1 MADSCDFKM
10 LFIVVIILFVLVINL
25 LLIGAAETS
34 CPNTSATADIKPLYL
49 LTLASIPDDLR
60 ALSGAR
66 IAQDEI
72 NNRTDL
78 LSGYHIELIVDTI
91 VGCSIFEAG
100 IGLSNLVKYTVN
112 PPCRPVVAVNGLG
125 CSSHTSVLSP
135 VAGHDGYDLIQLSS
149 ANSPIFQTQQHHF
162 PHLWQFLDSAAVYSD
177 TILAI
182 MDQYNW
188 SGNRIGV
195 VFDVGHILYSGI
207 ANDIE
212 RKVKA
217 STNKTIKFILAMRK
231 TYDFYLDAAISNIK
245 SQQTTILVSLLD
257 PEQEAALLHRAI
269 DENLVYPDYIWIH
282 VERLPQHLM
291 RARGHICLYT
301 KLSIVGNETTLVSGQ
316 TFADFKQKND
326 EEIKLIEQQYK
337 HYNLTPSVFA
347 SYWYDQVWAIALAVN
362 NSLPVLENRN
372 LSIDIYT
379 IGQHEITDVIGE
391 QMANL
396 SFQGASGWV
405 EFNQYHSVSR
415 NTPVE
420 VFWIM
425 DNTTHK
431 LVGFYNPLNQTHF
444 HVDINSSDLPTDSS
458 PRILVVNFL
467 IPLPVAILFYIITSS
482 VVVFTTVQLI
492 LYLHYR
498 HHQVIKA
505 NSPYL
510 SLLMF
515 VGCYLSC
522 AAAILYNTIG
532 SFILPSDAY
541 LLLSILI
548 IVFIVNSASLVFV
561 TLSAKLVR
569 IYRIFSAWMKRD
581 LGRCWN
587 DCPLVCI
594 VLIFAVVP
602 NIVLAI
608 IFALMPP
615 QHINRPIVTRR
626 DNVIVK
632 ENHIS
637 DDSTALIS
645 AYFSAVY
652 ILVFLVLLVYI
663 SITSRKNIRIKLFND
678 SRQVLFLLGVI
689 FVTICITCVLYT
701 VLRMTRQDHLAR
713 SIMITG
719 LIVFSL
725 SCQLGLFSMK
735 LVHVLLL
742 ENHFSKTHSTFK
754 AMSATVKQTVFS

>member
-1 MADSCDFKM
+1 MQ
-10 LFIVVIILFVLVINL
+10 L
-25 LLIGAAETS
+25 LLVALLLVPLFSVGDAG
-34 CPNTSATADIKPLYL
+34 CPRTSATADTKPLYL
-49 LTLASIPDDLR
+49 LTLASIPDGLR
-60 ALSGAR
+60 VLSGAR
-66 IAQDEI
+66 VARDEV

-78 LSGYHIELIVDTI
+78 LPGYHIELIVDTI
-91 VGCSIFEAG
+91 EECSSFEAG
-100 IGLSNLVKYTVN
+100 IGLSNLVKYTVS

-149 ANSPIFQTQQHHF
+149 ANSPIFQTQNHRF
-162 PHLWQFLDSAAVYSD
+162 PHLWRFSGSATLYSD
-177 TILAI
+177 VVLAL

-188 SGNRIGV
+188 TGIGV
-195 VFDVGHILYSGI
+195 VFDVDSAFNSGI
-207 ANDIE
+207 ASDLQQKIKE
-212 RKVKA
+212 
-217 STNKTIKFILAMRK
+217 STDNQTIKFALGVRK
-231 TYDFYLDAAISNIK
+231 TIDYYLDAVVSHINSTQAF
-245 SQQTTILVSLLD
+245 ILVSLLNM
-257 PEQEAALLHRAI
+257 EQREALLSRVSG
-269 DENLVYPDYIWIH
+269 EGFVYPRYTWIH
-282 VERLPQHLM
+282 IEASVKSSDLDVTQ
-291 RARGHICLYT
+291 GHIFLHT
-301 KLSIVGNETTLVSGQ
+301 KTSLESNTVLVSGE
-316 TFADFKQKND
+316 TFGEFERKLSED
-326 EEIKLIEQQYK
+326 IKLIEQQYK

-431 LVGFYNPLNQTHF
+431 LVGFYNPLNQTRF
-444 HVDINSSDLPTDSS
+444 HVDINSSDLPAD
-458 PRILVVNFL
+458 RIPKIFIV
-467 IPLPVAILFYIITSS
+467 IPLPVAILFYIIISS
-482 VVVFTTVQLI
+482 VVVFTTIQLI

-498 HHQVIKA
+498 NHKVIKA
-505 NSPYL
+505 TSPYL

-515 VGCYLSC
+515 AGCYLCC
-522 AAAILYNTIG
+522 AAAILLNTIG
-532 SFILPSDAY
+532 SFTLPCGAY
-541 LLLSILI
+541 LTLSILI

-581 LGRCWN
+581 LGRRWN
-587 DCPLVCI
+587 DCPLVCM

-602 NIVLAI
+602 NILLAI
-608 IFALMPP
+608 LLALRPP
-615 QHINRPIVTRR
+615 QLTEVPTVTRR
-626 DNVIVK
+626 GNVIVE
-632 ENHIS
+632 ENHIVA
-637 DDSTALIS
+637 DPIAIIS
-645 AYFSAVY
+645 VYISAVY
-652 ILVFLVLLVYI
+652 ILIFLVILVYL
-663 SITSRKNIRIKLFND
+663 SITSRKVRIKIFNN
-678 SRQVLFLLGVI
+678 SCQVLFLLGVI
-689 FVTICITCVLYT
+689 FVTICITDVLYI
-701 VLRMTRQDHLAR
+701 VLSLTRQEHLAR

-719 LIVFSL
+719 LIIFSL
-725 SCQLGLFSMK
+725 SCQLGLFTTK
-735 LVHVLLL
+735 LVRVLLL

-754 AMSATVKQTVFS
+754 AMSAAIKQTVFS